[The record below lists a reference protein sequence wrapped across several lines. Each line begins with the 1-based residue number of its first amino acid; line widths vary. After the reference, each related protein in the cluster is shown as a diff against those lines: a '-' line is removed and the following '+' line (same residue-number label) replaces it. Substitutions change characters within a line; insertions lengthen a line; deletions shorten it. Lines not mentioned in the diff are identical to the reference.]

1 MNNIKKFFSNRKVH
15 DEKYYQEQ
23 ERFEHSI
30 AGQYLKLTQIVSYP
44 FKLPENKLTK
54 VMIGF
59 LVVMVLLAVLAIG
72 IDLATGNFD
81 PKYLFGQ

>member
-30 AGQYLKLTQIVSYP
+30 AGQYLKLAQIVSYP
-44 FKLPENKLTK
+44 FKLLENKLTK

-59 LVVMVLLAVLAIG
+59 LVVMVLLAVFAIVF
-72 IDLATGNFD
+72 DLATGNFD

>member
-44 FKLPENKLTK
+44 FKLLENKLTK

-59 LVVMVLLAVLAIG
+59 SVVIVLLAVLAIG

-81 PKYLFGQ
+81 SKYLFGQ

>member
-1 MNNIKKFFSNRKVH
+1 MNNIKKFFSNRKVR

-30 AGQYLKLTQIVSYP
+30 AGQYLKLAQIISYP
-44 FKLPENKLTK
+44 FKLLTEK
-54 VMIGF
+54 TALFSVGFVVVMI
-59 LVVMVLLAVLAIG
+59 LLSVFAIVFDLAI
-72 IDLATGNFD
+72 GNFD